1 MENQEKLKL
10 NREQRRALEKKKRS
24 RNKQIMKVYDKI
36 SPEIKQEVY
45 KRMYEKIAALVALE
59 EKENKENDTIEE
71 N

>member
-10 NREQRRALEKKKRS
+10 NREQRRAFGKKKRS

-45 KRMYEKIAALVALE
+45 KRMYEKLVALE

>member
-1 MENQEKLKL
+1 MESQPKL
-10 NREQRRALEKKKRS
+10 NREQRRTLEKKMRS

-36 SPEIKQEVY
+36 SPSVKQEVY
-45 KRMYEKIAALVALE
+45 KRMYEKLVALE